1 MGFKNGIVIAAAAA
15 AGVSAQGSWMQG
27 GSSLSSSCQNALAGV
42 VTGPAGTCLNVSG
55 LMGIAATGANDSL
68 IPPIDSYL
76 STTCSQPA
84 CTNTTID
91 AVISNVTSGCRT
103 DMAQRDVTDDQVET
117 VRRYIE
123 EFYPVAREV
132 VCLKDSNAANQFCI
146 TESLKHLEAQIG
158 VPLTPDNLQN
168 LDYSTFSSN
177 STIMKNLTCTDCTK
191 AAWNI
196 IKPYVGS
203 DDQAKLESHLNEI
216 CGSGFA
222 NSSAPASIQRT
233 ANPAIQA
240 SNNDSQNGATT
251 TSVFG
256 SMMAIAL
263 GAVGVFALL

>member
-15 AGVSAQGSWMQG
+15 AGVSAQGLWMQG

-42 VTGPAGTCLNVSG
+42 VTGPAGTCLNVPG
-55 LMGIAATGANDSL
+55 LMGIAATKANDSL

-84 CTNTTID
+84 CTNATID
-91 AVISNVTSGCRT
+91 AVFSNVTSGCRT
-103 DMAQRDVTDDQVET
+103 DMAQRDVTDDQIET
-117 VRRYIE
+117 VRGYIE

-132 VCLKDSNAANQFCI
+132 LCLKDSNAAGEYCI
-146 TESLKHLEAQIG
+146 TESLKNLEAQIG
-158 VPLTPDNLQN
+158 VPLTPNNLQN

-177 STIMKNLTCTDCTK
+177 STLMKNLTCTDCTK
-191 AAWNI
+191 AAWSI
-196 IKPYVGS
+196 IKPYLDS
-203 DDQAKLESHLNEI
+203 NSQAQVESQVDEI

-251 TSVFG
+251 TPVFG
-256 SMMAIAL
+256 SMMATAL